1 MTEEQIRETL
11 EELYAERQ
19 ELQEKLMICMGNIDT
34 FEERLSEITHE
45 ENCRFCG
52 TKKMIGYLCME
63 CGRI

>member
-19 ELQEKLMICMGNIDT
+19 ELREKLMICMGNIDT
-34 FEERLSEITHE
+34 FEERLTEITHE

-52 TKKMIGYLCME
+52 TKKMVGYLCME